1 MPGAQQPP
9 RLPDLF
15 PKAMGIRVPFSSH
28 QCSCLL
34 VEAEE
39 RCSRWPAPLLPASL
53 LRRGWRY
60 PAPPDCRCRDQGRA
74 CSSYSWV
81 LLGRRADV
89 PFLCRVTPTL
99 SFFGQYARVR
109 KRMDMDEHAC
119 LQCELR
125 GKYKSVREEV
135 GVDVHTPYRYAHAN
149 STSETEQRDR
159 RCLRSE
165 TPSETNVLPPDVPR
179 WLFLVW
185 QSTLEMAGKRF
196 SQHDFSLQSRAR
208 ETELFHSPQNVDP
221 QGG

>member
-1 MPGAQQPP
+1 
-9 RLPDLF
+9 
-15 PKAMGIRVPFSSH
+15 
-28 QCSCLL
+28 
-34 VEAEE
+34 
-39 RCSRWPAPLLPASL
+39 
-53 LRRGWRY
+53 
-60 PAPPDCRCRDQGRA
+60 
-74 CSSYSWV
+74 
-81 LLGRRADV
+81 
-89 PFLCRVTPTL
+89 
-99 SFFGQYARVR
+99 
-109 KRMDMDEHAC
+109 MDMDEHAC

-135 GVDVHTPYRYAHAN
+135 GVDVHTPDRYAHAN

-196 SQHDFSLQSRAR
+196 SRHDFSLQSRAR